1 MGTLIPESFLA
12 LREAVER
19 IATAM
24 FSGLPDQPNVTR
36 LKELGVDVADG
47 DARQEAVSKIW
58 SAVDSGKLQ
67 AFVVGPGH
75 SEPKCLT
82 SAISKGIPLLR
93 SPRGGDLRFFR
104 PSKVGYAEFAR
115 WFGPDLSMVS
125 VIFRETEIILLG
137 QSILRSRRQ
146 KSLKRPAE
154 RRGRPSRQIEVE
166 SVVRDIVQKSKWV
179 STESLKKL
187 TQLVNRHAQCLKN
200 VSEDTVGRALRKIFI
215 ETGDRRFER
224 VCQRR
229 RAA

>member
-1 MGTLIPESFLA
+1 MGTLIPEGFLA

-24 FSGLPDQPNVTR
+24 YSGQPDQPNVTR
-36 LKELGVDVADG
+36 LRGLGIDVADG
-47 DARQEAVSKIW
+47 DARHQAVSKIW
-58 SAVDSGKLQ
+58 SAVDAGTLQ

-104 PSKVGYAEFAR
+104 PRKLGYAEFAR

-125 VIFRETEIILLG
+125 VIFRDKEIGRLAR
-137 QSILRSRRQ
+137 SVLRLRRR
-146 KSLKRPAE
+146 KSQGPSAE
-154 RRGRPSRQIEVE
+154 GRGRPSLQIEIE
-166 SVVRDIVQKSKWV
+166 TVVRDIVLKRKWI
-179 STESLKKL
+179 SSESLKKL

-200 VSEDTVGRALRKIFI
+200 VSEDTVGRTLRKIFI